1 MPVLQ
6 LFEGISGQYLSPR
19 VFLVESL
26 SMPIQTMQLHPL
38 SPGFSLGVPKGLGVI
53 DSHFFLPLWAL
64 CLFPS
69 EMGFWGPD
77 PSRVSHLN
85 ILKAETFSL
94 EHLNPEGSQVFANP
108 GALTL

>member
-38 SPGFSLGVPKGLGVI
+38 SPGFSLGVPKGLGAI
-53 DSHFFLPLWAL
+53 GSHFFLSLWAL
-64 CLFPS
+64 CLFLSLRDGILGSRSKPS
-69 EMGFWGPD
+69 LSF
-77 PSRVSHLN
+77 
-85 ILKAETFSL
+85 
-94 EHLNPEGSQVFANP
+94 EHPEG
-108 GALTL
+108 